1 MPFKTFKSSNDC
13 GIQYINYSCYE
24 LNVWAIFWSIYIWI
38 KFIRMFLHLSLLFK
52 KKPFISVSYH
62 TIKSILRSLSC
73 WLDIWLN
80 IYTCFMYRTS
90 FPFRYWRIIKLSTIS
105 EHKPNN
111 EHISQYVAF
120 VEEVRW
126 LRKLCYH
133 LPNISFGRF
142 FSWTGLVIKLSVLE
156 CTFL

>member
-1 MPFKTFKSSNDC
+1 MWNSVYKLFV
-13 GIQYINYSCYE
+13 
-24 LNVWAIFWSIYIWI
+24 LWI
-38 KFIRMFLHLSLLFK
+38 KCLGYFLIDLYLNQIHPYVSTFEFIIL

-120 VEEVRW
+120 VEEVCW